1 MLLHTGTSMY
11 VIDKENKD
19 DDGFLNI
26 TYSGEEKGAWTQLN
40 NEEFAHKVKI

>member
-11 VIDKENKD
+11 VIDKANKD

-40 NEEFAHKVKI
+40 NGEFAHKVKI